1 MKDLERV
8 RVMRGIGGRSC
19 CNKVVFIGD
28 LNIVSEIG
36 RLVLE
41 KLMIRFS
48 FSGFV
53 LGIIFIF

>member
-1 MKDLERV
+1 MERV